1 MSNSND
7 NPLSSLPTPTLKV
20 LAKLTGDAMKERRA
34 DLGQH
39 KAEFAVD
46 QTVVLRATGT
56 VKVSRSTPDAIIAQ
70 RAEPWKLLAV
80 ALEQA
85 NRQLEAAGHMGIDL
99 KRVVEAA
106 EQADPELVKEAKKAA
121 TEHLKEIKEEVRGF
135 RWGATSVDG
144 KVSVLAKEDHQEG
157 AA

>member
-1 MSNSND
+1 MSNSN
-7 NPLSSLPTPTLKV
+7 PLNSLPTPTLKV
-20 LAKLTGDAMKERRA
+20 LAKLTGDAMKDRRA
-34 DLGQH
+34 DLGQY

-56 VKVSRSTPDAIIAQ
+56 VKVSKSTPDAIIAQ

-106 EQADPELVKEAKKAA
+106 EQADPELVKAAQRAA
-121 TEHLKEIKEEVRGF
+121 TAHLRAVKEEVRGF
-135 RWGATSVDG
+135 RWGGTSVEG
-144 KVSVLAKEDHQEG
+144 KIEVLAKEDHQEEG